1 MKNKKLLFVSLMF
14 IYLINLQALYS
25 SGADAKWM
33 SVVAGVAAA
42 EETRVVEGMS
52 VVAEEMRVV
61 EGTLAN
67 EKTEYSFEGDLG
79 HSENT
84 PLYFGNPS
92 DAIFEL
98 DSSSNYLM
106 EKAQF
111 ILSYNAQTLCPNWVG
126 WHLSASDLG
135 EADRTNKFAADKDLP
150 DEWYAVTKA
159 DYKFNAYG
167 FDRGHICPSADRT
180 LSAYDNAVTFVMTN
194 MVPQAPDCNR
204 IVWMHLE
211 NYERELAKQG
221 NELYIF
227 AGPYGSGGTGAK
239 GFFEN
244 IPVMSSDGVEY
255 YINVPAYTW
264 KILLILPEGEDDMT
278 RLDKAQVICVN
289 IPNEQECNKKGNWEF
304 YKCPVNE
311 IESLTGYDFFEL
323 IPDELEELLEK

>member
-1 MKNKKLLFVSLMF
+1 MKNKKLLFVFLMF
-14 IYLINLQALYS
+14 IYVINLQAFCFS
-25 SGADAKWM
+25 DAKWM

-244 IPVMSSDGVEY
+244 IPVTSSDGVEY

-289 IPNEQECNKKGNWEF
+289 IPNEQECNKKGDWEF
-304 YKCPVNE
+304 YRCPVNE